1 LYYLRI
7 NDVGSGGNQVA
18 GLLDGLGQFGLGD
31 LENASLF
38 ESPEEND
45 TADALT
51 PIQKQIQMEQDYLFD
66 KTYTCP
72 VCDSEFK
79 VRTVKIGKAKLIG
92 TDMDLR
98 PKYEGI
104 DLLKYDVV
112 LCPHCGY
119 AALTRYF
126 KILSAFQ
133 AKKIREVISKA
144 FKPQKETSEIYSYE
158 EALERYKLAL
168 ANTIVKQGKA
178 SEKAY
183 ICLKAGWLL
192 RGRNEAL
199 EPSEPE
205 YEKKKTEGTAEE
217 NEFMKNALE
226 GFLAARQSEG
236 YPMCGMDET
245 TVDYM
250 IAVLSMNFSQYD
262 VASKLIAN
270 ILVMSGANPR
280 MKEKARELKEL
291 LILKIKEQR
300 KV

>member
-1 LYYLRI
+1 M
-7 NDVGSGGNQVA
+7 A

-38 ESPEEND
+38 ESPEENETVD
-45 TADALT
+45 TLT
-51 PIQKQIQMEQDYLFD
+51 PIQKQLQMEQDFLFD
-66 KTYTCP
+66 KTYACP

-79 VRTVKIGKAKLIG
+79 VKTIKVGKAKLVG
-92 TDMDLR
+92 SDMDLR

-112 LCPHCGY
+112 LCPNCGY
-119 AALTRYF
+119 AALTRYY
-126 KILSAFQ
+126 KILSSFQ
-133 AKKIREVISKA
+133 AKRIREVISKA
-144 FKPQKETSEIYSYE
+144 FKAQKESSEVYSYE

-168 ANTIVKQGKA
+168 ANTIVKQGKS

-192 RGRNEAL
+192 RGRNEML
-199 EPSEPE
+199 DESDPE
-205 YEKKKTEGTAEE
+205 YAKKKAEGTAEE
-217 NEFMKNALE
+217 NEFLKNALE

-245 TVDYM
+245 TVDYL
-250 IAVLSMNFSQYD
+250 IAVLSMNFGQYE

-270 ILVMSGANPR
+270 ILVMTGANPR
-280 MKEKARELKEL
+280 MKEKARELKDI
-291 LILKIKEQR
+291 LIQRIKEQR
-300 KV
+300 R

>member
-1 LYYLRI
+1 M
-7 NDVGSGGNQVA
+7 A

-31 LENASLF
+31 LEGANLF
-38 ESPEEND
+38 ESPEENEP
-45 TADALT
+45 ADLQT
-51 PIQKQIQMEQDYLFD
+51 LVQKQLQMEQDFLFD

-79 VRTVKIGKAKLIG
+79 AKTVKVGKAKLIG

-104 DLLKYDVV
+104 DLLKYDIV

-119 AALTRYF
+119 AALTRYY
-126 KILSAFQ
+126 KILSSFQ
-133 AKKIREVISKA
+133 AKRIREIISKA
-144 FKPQKETSEIYSYE
+144 FKAQKESNEIYSYE

-199 EPSEPE
+199 DPADPE
-205 YEKKKTEGTAEE
+205 YAKKKTEGTAEE
-217 NEFMKNALE
+217 NEFLKNALE

-245 TVDYM
+245 TVDYL
-250 IAVLSMNFSQYD
+250 IAVISMNFGQYD

-270 ILVMSGANPR
+270 ILVMTGANPR
-280 MKEKARELKEL
+280 MKEKARELKDI
-291 LILKIKEQR
+291 LIMRIKEQR
-300 KV
+300 K

>member
-1 LYYLRI
+1 M
-7 NDVGSGGNQVA
+7 A

-31 LENASLF
+31 LEGADLF
-38 ESPEEND
+38 ESPEENEPD
-45 TADALT
+45 DSQTLV
-51 PIQKQIQMEQDYLFD
+51 QKQLQMEQDFLFD

-79 VRTVKIGKAKLIG
+79 AKTVKVGKAKLVG

-104 DLLKYDVV
+104 DLLKYDIV

-119 AALTRYF
+119 AALTRYY
-126 KILSAFQ
+126 KILSSFQ
-133 AKKIREVISKA
+133 AKRIREIISKA
-144 FKPQKETSEIYSYE
+144 FKAQKESNEIYSYE

-199 EPSEPE
+199 DPADPE
-205 YEKKKTEGTAEE
+205 YAKKKAEGTAEE
-217 NEFMKNALE
+217 NEFLKNALE
-226 GFLAARQSEG
+226 GFIAARQSEG

-250 IAVLSMNFSQYD
+250 IAILSMNFGQLD
-262 VASKLIAN
+262 VASKLIAG
-270 ILVMSGANPR
+270 IIVTTGANPR
-280 MKEKARELKEL
+280 MKEKARELKDI
-291 LILKIKEQR
+291 LIMRIKEQR
-300 KV
+300 K